1 MNIDIDSVI
10 FSHRNTKVSRE
21 FGKLFSIS
29 KIFEYQIFILIDS
42 GSFLGKVDEKLELIS
57 IPAKKLCNIV

>member
-10 FSHRNTKVSRE
+10 FSHRNTKFSRE
-21 FGKLFSIS
+21 IWKLFSIS
-29 KIFEYQIFILIDS
+29 KIFEYRIFILIDS

-57 IPAKKLCNIV
+57 IPEKTLCNIV